1 MLRSNKNKLLTLL
14 KKLTTASLR
23 KKERKMSEPTE
34 IASVKDWLTFLVAVI
49 ACVSGIIFWV
59 QSSNDPRFEKIEKE
73 ITILRED
80 IKSIRTNNSEI
91 LRIVG
96 KLEGKLENQ

>member
-1 MLRSNKNKLLTLL
+1 MLKFNNKKLLLLL
-14 KKLTTASLR
+14 KKLTTAFP
-23 KKERKMSEPTE
+23 KEKERKMSEPTE
-34 IASVKDWLTFLVAVI
+34 IASIKDWLTFLVAVI